1 MKVKEAMKT
10 ISLIVPCFNEE
21 ETINIY
27 YDAMTKLKE
36 ETNKFKLEYWF
47 IDDGSKDRTYSIL
60 KDLQKNHSDE
70 VHFISFSR
78 NFGKEAALYAGLNEV
93 TGEYTA
99 VMDVDLQDPPEM
111 LPEMFDML
119 EAEDSEYDCVGT
131 ARMDREGENKIIS
144 FFSEGFYKVINK
156 MSQTKIIPGARDYR
170 LMTRQMVEAIK
181 SMTEYNRFSKGIF
194 SWVGFK
200 TKYLPYKNRERS
212 AGTTSWN
219 FWKLFKYAIT
229 GIVDFS
235 EGPLMFATWM
245 GTIFSITSIVAIIAI
260 IIRKFVNPLSSVNG
274 WASLVSII
282 LLIGG
287 IQLLSIGILGEYI
300 GKIFLEVKKRPIYIV
315 KDKK

>member
-1 MKVKEAMKT
+1 MKVEKNIMKT
-10 ISLIVPCFNEE
+10 ISIIVPCFNEQE
-21 ETINIY
+21 SINIY
-27 YDAMTKLKE
+27 YDAMTKIKDQ
-36 ETNKFKLEYWF
+36 TNKFKFEYWF
-47 IDDGSKDRTYSIL
+47 IDDGSKDKTYSIL
-60 KDLQKNHSDE
+60 KDLQQDHSDE

-93 TGEYTA
+93 TGEYVA

-111 LPEMFDML
+111 LPEMFDLL
-119 EAEDSEYDCVGT
+119 EEKEYDCVGT

-144 FFSEGFYKVINK
+144 FFSNSFYKLINK

-200 TKYLPYKNRERS
+200 TKYLPYKNRERV
-212 AGTTSWN
+212 AGNTSWN

-245 GTIFSITSIVAIIAI
+245 GTIFSITSILAIIAI
-260 IIRKFVNPLSSVNG
+260 IIRKIINPLSSVNG
-274 WASLVSII
+274 WASIVSIV

>member
-1 MKVKEAMKT
+1 
-10 ISLIVPCFNEE
+10 
-21 ETINIY
+21 
-27 YDAMTKLKE
+27 MTKIKDQ
-36 ETNKFKLEYWF
+36 TNKFKFEYWF
-47 IDDGSKDRTYSIL
+47 IDDGSKDKTYSIL
-60 KDLQKNHSDE
+60 KDLQQDHSDE

-93 TGEYTA
+93 TGEYVA

-111 LPEMFDML
+111 LPEMFDLL
-119 EAEDSEYDCVGT
+119 EEKEYDCVGT

-144 FFSEGFYKVINK
+144 FFSNSFYKLINK

-200 TKYLPYKNRERS
+200 TKYLPYKNRERV
-212 AGTTSWN
+212 AGNTSWN

-245 GTIFSITSIVAIIAI
+245 GTIFSITSILAIIAI
-260 IIRKFVNPLSSVNG
+260 IIRKIINPLSSVNG
-274 WASLVSII
+274 WASIVSIV

>member
-1 MKVKEAMKT
+1 MKT
-10 ISLIVPCFNEE
+10 ISVIVPCFNEQE
-21 ETINIY
+21 SINIY
-27 YDAMTKLKE
+27 YDAMTKVKE
-36 ETNKFKLEYWF
+36 AANKFKFEYWF
-47 IDDGSKDRTYSIL
+47 IDDGSKDKTYSIL
-60 KDLQKNHSDE
+60 KDLQKTHSDE

-93 TGEYTA
+93 TGDYIA

-111 LPEMFDML
+111 LPEMFDLL
-119 EAEDSEYDCVGT
+119 EAKEYDCVGT

-144 FFSEGFYKVINK
+144 FFSDSFYKLINK

-200 TKYLPYKNRERS
+200 TKYLPYKNRERV
-212 AGTTSWN
+212 AGKTSWN
-219 FWKLFKYAIT
+219 FWKLLKYAVT

-245 GTIFSITSIVAIIAI
+245 GTIFSITSVFAIIAI
-260 IIRKFVNPLSSVNG
+260 IIRKIVYPLSSVNG
-274 WASLVSII
+274 WASIVSII

>member
-1 MKVKEAMKT
+1 MKT
-10 ISLIVPCFNEE
+10 ISVIVPCFNEQ

-27 YDAMTKLKE
+27 YDAMTKLQE
-36 ETNKFKLEYWF
+36 QTNKFKLEYWF

-60 KDLQKNHSDE
+60 KDLQKAHSDE

-78 NFGKEAALYAGLNEV
+78 NFGKESALYAGLNEV
-93 TGEYTA
+93 TGDYIA

-111 LPEMFDML
+111 LPEMFDLL
-119 EAEDSEYDCVGT
+119 EDGEYDCVGT

-144 FFSEGFYKVINK
+144 FFSDGFYKVINK

-212 AGTTSWN
+212 AGSTSWN

-245 GTIFSITSIVAIIAI
+245 GTFFSIVSVIGIIAVF
-260 IIRKFVNPLSSVNG
+260 IRKLIYPLSSVGG
-274 WASLVSII
+274 WASMVSII
-282 LLIGG
+282 LFIGG